1 MFGAAP
7 QSVGPSASSVCS
19 ALHVPY
25 LSASPAISPSPSPFL
40 VRLGPTQPQLESAV
54 AQLVASE
61 EGLQWDEVAV
71 LVHKETGEDV
81 NELAPTKGG
90 FLNPRADRIGVCTQG
105 WKKGGR
111 QICGSN
117 SPWIYLGRTNK
128 TLHSNPP
135 RHDSS
140 TRARKSLG
148 EGRKFIRQRMNLVF
162 ILSKRVS
169 LKFLIGQSLSLRI
182 FLLIPAG
189 RKKTR

>member
-7 QSVGPSASSVCS
+7 PSVGPSASSVCS

-90 FLNPRADRIGVCTQG
+90 IFKSQSGQNWGMHSGVEKRGQTDL
-105 WKKGGR
+105 R
-111 QICGSN
+111 Q
-117 SPWIYLGRTNK
+117 
-128 TLHSNPP
+128 
-135 RHDSS
+135 
-140 TRARKSLG
+140 
-148 EGRKFIRQRMNLVF
+148 
-162 ILSKRVS
+162 
-169 LKFLIGQSLSLRI
+169 
-182 FLLIPAG
+182 
-189 RKKTR
+189 